1 MPPDKNSA
9 ESDKDGNGQGEGVH
23 PDLPPD
29 AALLAATQDAAL
41 VAALCKWKSD
51 VVTRTELDHRLNEL
65 KQELLHF
72 GRDLAALKDVA
83 INEDRAKT
91 LAIGVFRKEL
101 KFWGGIV
108 VAVVAGLITL
118 IVTVMTFW
126 FDHKDQITTFFK

>member
-1 MPPDKNSA
+1 MTMCVSYKCA
-9 ESDKDGNGQGEGVH
+9 
-23 PDLPPD
+23 
-29 AALLAATQDAAL
+29 
-41 VAALCKWKSD
+41 
-51 VVTRTELDHRLNEL
+51 
-65 KQELLHF
+65 
-72 GRDLAALKDVA
+72 
-83 INEDRAKT
+83 